1 MTDAGVGYGDDQ
13 EQLRDAVRG
22 FFERHS
28 DENAVRAQMDTDRGH
43 DPDVWRLATEQ
54 LGLPSLVIPAEH
66 GGQGYGWVELAVV
79 MEEAGRALYGG
90 PLLATALATS
100 MLWSVEAS
108 DDAAGLLEAIAA
120 GRTATLVMT
129 DGTGAHDVAGTSVT
143 ASRPADR
150 WMLEGAASHVVD
162 GHTAESLVVVARGEA
177 GVGVFIV
184 DADTPGLTIAPLS
197 TMDLTRK
204 QAVVTFTECPAV
216 AIAEPGTGDAAIDH
230 FGPRAAALLA
240 AEQTGAM
247 GRCLEMAV
255 DYAKERHQFGRP
267 IGSFQAVKHRC
278 AEMLL
283 RVDSARAVAWN
294 AARAVAAGDEDL
306 ALTASLAAAFCS
318 QAFVDVAGDNIQV
331 HGGVGFTWEHPASLY
346 YKRAK
351 ASEVLLGTPTHH
363 RESFAT
369 AIGI

>member
-1 MTDAGVGYGDDQ
+1 MSGRGVGYDDDQ

-22 FFERHS
+22 FFERHC
-28 DENAVRAQMDTDRGH
+28 DESAVRTQMDTDQGY
-43 DPDVWRLATEQ
+43 DPEVWRLATEQ
-54 LGLPSLVIPAEH
+54 LGLPSLVIPEEH

-90 PLLATALATS
+90 PLLATALATA

-108 DDAAGLLEAIAA
+108 DEAAALLEAIAA

-129 DGTGAHDVAGTSVT
+129 DSTGVHDVAGASVT

-150 WMLEGAASHVVD
+150 WTLEGTASHVVD
-162 GHTAESLVVVARGEA
+162 GHTAEALVVLARGEA
-177 GVGVFIV
+177 GVGVFVV
-184 DADTPGLTIAPLS
+184 DADTPGLAVTPLS

-204 QAVVTFTECPAV
+204 QTVVTFTACPAV
-216 AIAEPGTGDAAIDH
+216 AIAEPGAGEAALDH
-230 FGPRAAALLA
+230 LLPRAAVMLA

-294 AARAVAAGDEDL
+294 AARAVAEGDEDL
-306 ALTASLAAAFCS
+306 AVTASLASAFCS

-331 HGGVGFTWEHPASLY
+331 HGGIGFTWEHAASLY

-351 ASEVLLGTPTHH
+351 ASEALLGTPAHH